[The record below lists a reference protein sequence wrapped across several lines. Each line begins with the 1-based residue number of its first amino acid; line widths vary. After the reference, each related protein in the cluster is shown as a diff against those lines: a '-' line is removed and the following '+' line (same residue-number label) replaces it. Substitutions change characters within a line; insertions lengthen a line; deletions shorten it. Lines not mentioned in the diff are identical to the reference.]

1 MLVLQREGR
10 ATAAIRRTVL
20 DRDKGACRLC
30 GGRAEQVHHRTY
42 TRSGLKG
49 SNLGQLAALCRDC
62 HRQVEV
68 SPGGVKRDLR
78 EAEAEY
84 RRLEGERARTLKG
97 CLLLEYL
104 IRRQGTPHYPGVAHL
119 WVVEDTLC
127 GAVKTGGLAL
137 GSWSSW
143 KVVTNH
149 DLDLC
154 LFCAVLHEK
163 AEAAYLASLAPLA
176 RPCPRRE
183 HSGG

>member
-1 MLVLQREGR
+1 MLKGKKRWRGCRRKCSSYKERDELLRKAGFPSYR
-10 ATAAIRRTVL
+10 AYLASPLWAAIRRTVL

-30 GGRAEQVHHRTY
+30 GGRAERVHHRTY

-97 CLLLEYL
+97 CP
-104 IRRQGTPHYPGVAHL
+104 QCST
-119 WVVEDTLC
+119 
-127 GAVKTGGLAL
+127 
-137 GSWSSW
+137 
-143 KVVTNH
+143 
-149 DLDLC
+149 
-154 LFCAVLHEK
+154 
-163 AEAAYLASLAPLA
+163 
-176 RPCPRRE
+176 
-183 HSGG
+183 